1 MSLHDDL
8 ALDPAVRVLY
18 ASAQVALGQFHAA
31 PDDPRWS
38 HENCASEAH
47 YVVFPE
53 RSVEIAQDGDE
64 PILADPHV
72 LVFYNRNQTYRRRL
86 VSRDGDRCSFI
97 AVAPGLLEEISRAGV
112 GGLGNAER
120 RPFWRSHAQSHSLDY
135 LAQQL
140 LIAELKRGHLDD
152 LSTAERLVRLVERAV
167 RLLEVGRPPSAAGR
181 IRASTRRA
189 HRELVADARSAIAVH
204 LADRVSLDD
213 LATEIGTSPY
223 HLARVFRAET
233 GKSLHGYRDELRL
246 RTSLPLVTET
256 SGPDLT
262 WIALELGYSSP
273 SHFSDRFRRLFGV
286 PPSAVRD
293 LQLRTILKASPMSA
307 A

>member
-97 AVAPGLLEEISRAGV
+97 AVAPGLLEEIARAGV
-112 GGLGNAER
+112 PGLRSPER

-135 LAQQL
+135 LAQQV
-140 LIAELKRGHLDD
+140 LIAELNRGHLDG
-152 LSTAERLVRLVERAV
+152 LATEERLVYLVERAV
-167 RLLEVGRPPSAAGR
+167 RTLDVGRPPSAGR
-181 IRASTRRA
+181 VRASTRRA
-189 HRELVADARSAIAVH
+189 HRELVADARAAISLH
-204 LADRVSLDD
+204 LAERLSLDG
-213 LATEIGTSPY
+213 LATQVGTSPY

-262 WIALELGYSSP
+262 WVALELGYSSP

-293 LQLRTILKASPMSA
+293 LQLRTILKAPPMSA